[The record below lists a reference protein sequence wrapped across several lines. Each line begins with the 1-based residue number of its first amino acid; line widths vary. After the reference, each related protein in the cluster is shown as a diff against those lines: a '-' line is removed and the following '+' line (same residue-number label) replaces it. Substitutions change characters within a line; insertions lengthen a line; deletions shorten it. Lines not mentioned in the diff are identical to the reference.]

1 MWLRLK
7 LLRLLRRRR
16 RRGGIRPLI
25 GISLSVLLHV
35 AVLAALLFAPRVM
48 TGASVKRGEPLFV
61 ELPNIEEPAPKG
73 NPAARSPL
81 PPTPPSRPARAT
93 PPAPEPPA
101 PRAVTTPSARV
112 ASAPPS
118 VAPAPPIAP
127 APPAAPAPRQ
137 VAAAPP
143 APTPAAEPAPT
154 VPAPREAATAP
165 EAPAPAAPTER
176 AAAAPPT
183 PSTAP
188 APSEPGDARVAA
200 LPSPPPEPPRPD
212 IRSALRR
219 GAGGGAGGLTGGRGG
234 IEGEPIPLD
243 TDDPRF
249 SDYLDRVRRLIRS
262 KWGFPCAE
270 GNPHA
275 SQCVRREGELII
287 EFGITKDGHVP
298 FVNLRD
304 SSGSVNMDDFALNA
318 VRLASPFPPIP
329 DSVSRKGIP
338 IIATFRYLIR
348 EELINVLR

>member
-1 MWLRLK
+1 
-7 LLRLLRRRR
+7 
-16 RRGGIRPLI
+16 
-25 GISLSVLLHV
+25 
-35 AVLAALLFAPRVM
+35 
-48 TGASVKRGEPLFV
+48 
-61 ELPNIEEPAPKG
+61 
-73 NPAARSPL
+73 
-81 PPTPPSRPARAT
+81 
-93 PPAPEPPA
+93 
-101 PRAVTTPSARV
+101 
-112 ASAPPS
+112 
-118 VAPAPPIAP
+118 
-127 APPAAPAPRQ
+127 
-137 VAAAPP
+137 
-143 APTPAAEPAPT
+143 
-154 VPAPREAATAP
+154 VPAPRETTPAP
-165 EAPAPAAPTER
+165 EAPAPAPPTER
-176 AAAAPPT
+176 AAAAPPA
-183 PSTAP
+183 PPTAP
-188 APSEPGDARVAA
+188 AAPATGAPTERGESRVAA
-200 LPSPPPEPPRPD
+200 LPTPAPEPPRPD

-275 SQCVRREGELII
+275 AQCVRREGELVI
-287 EFGITKDGHVP
+287 EFGIAKDGHVP

-329 DSVSRKGIP
+329 DAVSRKGIP